1 MEGLGS
7 RSECKSLGL
16 GFGLFGCRKFGP
28 NTETLNLAKV
38 GLAKVGQHSEALKL
52 AKVGLAKVGLAK
64 VGWAK
69 VGHDRP
75 VLLGAVL
82 LRPHLLGQA

>member
-52 AKVGLAKVGLAK
+52 AKVG
-64 VGWAK
+64 WAK